1 MGGEWIRQSTR
12 RGRSVVDD
20 RSLMND
26 LSSEECDEEL
36 AGIVGKFLLALGT
49 SGMQLN
55 LSACPGGG
63 CRREEHRA
71 EQRPSEFPCITW

>member
-63 CRREEHRA
+63 GAGGRSIGQSNVLVNSRA
-71 EQRPSEFPCITW
+71 